1 MLSAMLSCEL
11 TFVVLPLPSYF
22 LPLKHISKNVDGAV
36 GLSIGARLVQTTSLT
51 APSRYEREA
60 ERLRRAWFDW
70 VFGHQTHSAQYGHCT
85 RLR

>member
-11 TFVVLPLPSYF
+11 TFFVLSLPSY
-22 LPLKHISKNVDGAV
+22 LPPLKHISKIRGRAVD
-36 GLSIGARLVQTTSLT
+36 LSIGARLVQTTSLA
-51 APSRYEREA
+51 APSRYERGA